1 MEIKSFKNKKYFKLA
16 EHASNFVGSLYVIL
30 GGLTIVIMTIVMFIS
45 IGYPQAAKE
54 FSLTPKLFLELI
66 SFFAMGLV
74 IQSAS
79 KLFKKLVNLIEEVEK
94 TV

>member
-1 MEIKSFKNKKYFKLA
+1 MEIKSFKNKKYFKMA
-16 EHASNFVGSLYVIL
+16 EYASNFVGTLYVIL
-30 GGLTIVIMTIVMFIS
+30 GGLSVVFMTIVMFIS
-45 IGYPQAAKE
+45 IGYPQAAEKY
-54 FSLTPKLFLELI
+54 SLTPKLFLELI
-66 SFFAMGLV
+66 AFLAMGLV

>member
-16 EHASNFVGSLYVIL
+16 EHAANFVGSLYVIL
-30 GGLTIVIMTIVMFIS
+30 GSISIVFMTIIMFIS
-45 IGYPQAAKE
+45 IGYPQAAKKYL
-54 FSLTPKLFLELI
+54 LTPKLFLELI
-66 SFFAMGLV
+66 AFFAMGLV

-79 KLFKKLVNLIEEVEK
+79 KLFKKLVDLIEEVEK